1 MKKFLKRLFF
11 VFGIKPKNVIYDYN
25 PCKILTTKRALLYF
39 KTSWYGFNG
48 KINAPHGS
56 TNFQSYR
63 TAIALNKLGYLV
75 TIVNRDIKIKLK
87 GKFDLYYGL
96 AIGGSGRYFEY
107 YYRLVENAP
116 IKIALSPGASQHVTI
131 KNYQDRVTS
140 FEKRNN
146 FVISESIKR
155 FGNVSFNKLM
165 NKTDAIF
172 YHGHDFTL
180 SSYSNVNTK
189 KYKIPSPIKDNITP
203 VFKEIQNDH
212 LRTKKFLFYSGS
224 GLLHKGLDL
233 IIEAFADLTDFELYI
248 ATLTPEPWFIK
259 YYNDILEKSSNINWL
274 GSIEPDSKT
283 MREIAMKCAFA
294 ISASC
299 SDADPVSITE
309 CMRYGMIPVVTRET
323 DISIKNQLEIK
334 NSNVESVKQSI
345 ILSSKLNSNEVKK
358 LAIESYLASL
368 NNYSDCYGKA
378 LEKSLVD
385 VINNKYELTV

>member
-1 MKKFLKRLFF
+1 
-11 VFGIKPKNVIYDYN
+11 
-25 PCKILTTKRALLYF
+25 
-39 KTSWYGFNG
+39 
-48 KINAPHGS
+48 
-56 TNFQSYR
+56 
-63 TAIALNKLGYLV
+63 
-75 TIVNRDIKIKLK
+75 
-87 GKFDLYYGL
+87 
-96 AIGGSGRYFEY
+96 
-107 YYRLVENAP
+107 
-116 IKIALSPGASQHVTI
+116 
-131 KNYQDRVTS
+131 
-140 FEKRNN
+140 
-146 FVISESIKR
+146 
-155 FGNVSFNKLM
+155 
-165 NKTDAIF
+165 
-172 YHGHDFTL
+172 
-180 SSYSNVNTK
+180 
-189 KYKIPSPIKDNITP
+189 YKIPSPIKDNITP